1 MNRIEILQRLAAGEI
16 TVDEATRLLQQAAE
30 APAEMP
36 VQEVPA
42 AEQPAEPAAPAA
54 PSTPDQPER
63 MEKRKAGDRARW
75 LRIRVGKAGSEKDHV
90 RINIP
95 LGLVN
100 AGVRLGAHFGNQKW
114 VEAWDEMLESLE
126 RGETATLIEVDDERD
141 GERVRIYV
149 D

>member
-30 APAEMP
+30 APAEAP
-36 VQEVPA
+36 AQEMPA
-42 AEQPAEPAAPAA
+42 AEQPAGPAATSA
-54 PSTPDQPER
+54 PEPPER
-63 MEKRKAGDRARW
+63 LEKRKAGGRARW
-75 LRIRVGKAGSEKDHV
+75 LRIRVGKVGSEKDHV

-141 GERVRIYV
+141 GDRVRIYV

>member
-30 APAEMP
+30 APAEASAQEMP
-36 VQEVPA
+36 A
-42 AEQPAEPAAPAA
+42 TEQPAEPAAPSA
-54 PSTPDQPER
+54 TEQPER
-63 MEKRKAGDRARW
+63 LEKRKAGDRARW
-75 LRIRVGKAGSEKDHV
+75 LRIRVGKAGSDKDHV

>member
-30 APAEMP
+30 APAQEMP
-36 VQEVPA
+36 AVEQPV
-42 AEQPAEPAAPAA
+42 AERPAEPAPPSEPA
-54 PSTPDQPER
+54 QPER
-63 MEKRKAGDRARW
+63 LEKRKAGGRARW
-75 LRIRVGKAGSEKDHV
+75 LRIRVGKVGSEKDHV

-141 GERVRIYV
+141 GDRVRIYV